1 MGISPFHFLT
11 FTYIVKD
18 RNHTVYKGG
27 RKMELTHRFFQL
39 DTEWCVVHV
48 PERPNGFGILILGDK
63 NHFVDE
69 NTSFWMQNLGRFQ
82 TVEYLIRQGY
92 TVFYSNLY
100 GRNWG
105 SPDALFLAKRLY
117 LTVMKSEILNERIH
131 ILAEG
136 MGALVAL
143 QLMDSI
149 TDNIRAAAL
158 VNPCIDLKAH
168 IEHEKSYKFFYKS
181 LLRELKKA
189 YKIGDF
195 EAKDTIHKLL
205 PDMKYD
211 SEPPV
216 GIWQSTNSAAFRPE
230 LHTRKFEELREEL
243 KKPIFVSYHIAEKRY
258 NFGQSVCQF
267 YKRNQGEL

>member
-1 MGISPFHFLT
+1 
-11 FTYIVKD
+11 
-18 RNHTVYKGG
+18 
-27 RKMELTHRFFQL
+27 MERTHRFFQL

-69 NTSFWMQNLGRFQ
+69 NTSFWMQNLGRYQ
-82 TVEYLIRQGY
+82 MVDYLIRQGY

-117 LTVMKSEILNERIH
+117 LTIMKSEILNERVH

-143 QLMDSI
+143 QLMDLI
-149 TDNIRAAAL
+149 TDQVRAVAL
-158 VNPCIDLKAH
+158 VNPCLDLKAH

-181 LLRELKKA
+181 LLKELAEA
-189 YKIGDF
+189 YKIDDIKGKNTTF
-195 EAKDTIHKLL
+195 EFL
-205 PDMKYD
+205 PELRYD
-211 SEPPV
+211 IEPPV
-216 GIWQSTNSAAFRPE
+216 GIWQTTNSAAFRSE
-230 LHTRKFEELREEL
+230 FHTRKFEELR
-243 KKPIFVSYHIAEKRY
+243 KKANKPIVVSYHLAEKRY
-258 NFGQSVCQF
+258 NVSQSISQF
-267 YKRNQGEL
+267 YEKYQHLL